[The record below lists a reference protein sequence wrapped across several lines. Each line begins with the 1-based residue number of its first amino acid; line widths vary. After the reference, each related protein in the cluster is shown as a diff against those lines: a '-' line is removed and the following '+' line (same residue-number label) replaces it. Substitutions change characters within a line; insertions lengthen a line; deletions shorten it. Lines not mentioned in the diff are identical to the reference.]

1 MRTLPLDPLRR
12 RAALLA
18 MAHHPL
24 DVLVVGG
31 GVVGAG
37 AALDAASRGLRVGV
51 VEAGDWA
58 SGTSSRSS
66 KLVHGGLRYLEQ
78 LDFALVREA
87 LRERSLILDRLAP
100 HLARPVPFLYPL
112 RHRVWERA
120 YAGTGIA
127 LYDGLGGRHGVP
139 SHRHLSKKQALA
151 QFPGLRAD
159 SLVGAIRYYDGQ
171 VDDARH
177 TLGLTR
183 TAVAHGAL
191 AASSARVTGFLREG
205 DAVVGA
211 RVLDVETDEE
221 HEVRA
226 RVVVNAAGV
235 WTDELRELVG
245 AEAGPRV
252 RMSKGVHLLVPK
264 DRIAARTGL
273 ISKTEKS
280 VLFVIPWDEHWIVG
294 TTDTPW
300 DLDRAHPAVSRAD
313 VDYLLD
319 QANRVLARPL
329 SPDDVVGVYAGLR
342 PLLDAGEDDT
352 TRLSREHAV
361 ATPVPGLV
369 VVAGGKY
376 TTYRVMARDAVDAA
390 VEGWPDVAPSC
401 TERLPLVGADGFH
414 AAWNRRHRTAADLGL
429 DLDRVEHLLRR
440 HGTLVEELAEL
451 LDERPDLRDPLVG
464 APSYL
469 RAEAFYAVAAEGAL
483 HLDDV
488 LCRRTRIS
496 ITAPDRGVEA
506 AEEVAELVAPLLGWD
521 AEATRTEV
529 ERYRTRVEAELAAQQ
544 RPDDAGADAARRV
557 AVPARPSGWA
567 DPRGGLPTVT
577 A

>member
-1 MRTLPLDPLRR
+1 MRALPLDPLRR

-18 MAHHPL
+18 MSHHPL

-31 GVVGAG
+31 GVVGTG
-37 AALDAASRGLRVGV
+37 AALDAASRGLRVGL

-66 KLVHGGLRYLEQ
+66 KLIHCGLRYLEQ

-87 LRERSLILDRLAP
+87 LRERSLILDQLAP

-127 LYDGLGGRHGVP
+127 LYDGLGGRRGVP
-139 SHRHLSKKQALA
+139 SHRHLSKKKALA
-151 QFPGLRAD
+151 QFPGLRSD

-177 TLGLTR
+177 TLGLAR
-183 TAVAHGAL
+183 TAVEHGAL
-191 AASSARVTGFLREG
+191 AASSAAVTEFLREDG
-205 DAVVGA
+205 RVVGA
-211 RVLDVETDEE
+211 RVLDVETGDT

-226 RVVVNAAGV
+226 RAVVNAAGV
-235 WTDELRELVG
+235 WTDELRELAG
-245 AEAGPRV
+245 ADAGPRV
-252 RMSKGVHLLVPK
+252 RMSKGVHLLIPR
-264 DRIAARTGL
+264 DRIAASTGL

-294 TTDTPW
+294 TTDTEW
-300 DLDRAHPAVSRAD
+300 TLDRAHPAVSKAD

-329 SPDDVVGVYAGLR
+329 TTADVVGVYAGLR
-342 PLLDAGEDDT
+342 PLLDAGDDDT

-369 VVAGGKY
+369 MVAGGKY

-390 VEGWPDVAPSC
+390 VEGWEDVPPSC
-401 TERLPLVGADGFH
+401 TERLPLVGADGYQ
-414 AAWNRRHRTAADLGL
+414 AAWNRRHRTAADVGL
-429 DLDRVEHLLRR
+429 SVDRVEHLLRR
-440 HGTLVEELAEL
+440 HGTLVEELWQL
-451 LDERPDLRDPLVG
+451 LEERPDLREPLAG

-469 RAEAFYAVAAEGAL
+469 RVEAWYAVAAEGAL

-496 ITAPDRGVEA
+496 ITAEDRGVEA
-506 AEEVAELVAPLLGWD
+506 AAEVAELVAPLLGWD
-521 AEATRTEV
+521 AEQVGTEV
-529 ERYRTRVEAELAAQQ
+529 ERYRTRVEAELAAQ
-544 RPDDAGADAARRV
+544 RMPDDAGADAARRV
-557 AVPARPSGWA
+557 AVPARPTGWA
-567 DPRGGLPTVT
+567 GGREGLPTVT